1 MISRRGIA
9 AKFWLIGGVLAGVL
23 IALPVGVVVSSIF
36 QSSDGEW
43 THLAQTRLPRY
54 VFNTLVLAV
63 SVCVLAG
70 FFGITTAWLVTMYRF
85 PGRKILSW
93 AQLLPLAVPA
103 YLSAYALSD
112 LFQFSGPVQTWMR
125 EYFNLVPGEYWF
137 PNVRSLGGAIIIL
150 AFSLYP
156 YVYFAARIAFLE
168 QPRSALEAS
177 RTLGRGPIATFLT
190 VALPLARPALVAGI
204 MLVLMETVADFGAVD
219 YCAVDTFATGIYRT
233 WFGLDSPV
241 AAAQLSALLISV
253 LFLLLGL
260 EWILRRG
267 NRYHRTTTRCDQERS
282 TSLGTPMGVLA
293 CLFCLFPIGIGF
305 VLPASRLLIL
315 AIEEGDARASE
326 LLGEL
331 VFTTVWVASVASV
344 IAVVLAILIGYSRRI
359 RSGIL
364 TGFAS
369 SAARAGYAIPGPV
382 IGIGV
387 LMTLVWVDHGI
398 NDISSSFLGE
408 DWKPGLIF
416 TGSVLALVIGYQTR
430 FLAVSLSFV
439 EAGLARVHRRVDD
452 AARTLGAGATRTF
465 FGVHLPMMRRSL
477 LAAGLIVFVDVAKEL
492 PITLMLRPFNFDTL
506 AIRVYTLASDERLEE
521 AATAS
526 LAIIVIG
533 LIPVFLLSRH
543 IERRSGSESETDNR

>member
-1 MISRRGIA
+1 MIYRRGIA
-9 AKFWLIGGVLAGVL
+9 AHLWLVGGLLAGLCV
-23 IALPVGVVVSSIF
+23 ALPIGVVVSSIF

-43 THLAQTRLPRY
+43 SHLAQTRLPRY
-54 VFNTLVLAV
+54 VFNTAILAV
-63 SVCVLAG
+63 SVCLLAG
-70 FFGITTAWLVTMYRF
+70 FIGITTAWLITMYRF

-103 YLSAYALSD
+103 YLSAYALTD
-112 LFQFSGPVQTWMR
+112 FLQFSGPVQTWMR
-125 EYFNLVPGEYWF
+125 EQFNLVPGEYWF
-137 PNVRSLGGAIIIL
+137 PNVRSLGGAILIL

-156 YVYFAARIAFLE
+156 YVYFAARVAFLE

-177 RTLGRGPIATFLT
+177 RTLGRGAIATFVT

-241 AAAQLSALLISV
+241 AAAQLSTLLLSV
-253 LFLLLGL
+253 LFFLLGL

-267 NRYHRTTTRCDQERS
+267 NRYHRTTNRCDRERS
-282 TSLGTPMGVLA
+282 VLLGKTKGVLA
-293 CLFCLFPIGIGF
+293 FLFCVFPIAIGF
-305 VLPASRLLIL
+305 VLPAVRLLTL
-315 AIEEGDARASE
+315 AIDKGDARASQ

-331 VFTTVWVASVASV
+331 IFTTVSVASVASV
-344 IAVVLAILIGYSRRI
+344 IAVVLAILIGYSRRM
-359 RSGIL
+359 RSGML

-369 SAARAGYAIPGPV
+369 SFARAGYAIPGPV
-382 IGIGV
+382 IGIGL
-387 LMTLVWVDHGI
+387 LMTLVWADHAI
-398 NDISSSFLGE
+398 NDASASLFGE

-416 TGSVLALVIGYQTR
+416 TGSIAALVIGYQTR

-439 EAGLARVHRRVDD
+439 ESGLSRIHRRVDD
-452 AARTLGAGATRTF
+452 AARMLGAGPTRTF
-465 FGVHLPMMRRSL
+465 FGIHLPMMRRSL
-477 LAAGLIVFVDVAKEL
+477 IAGGLIVFVDIGKEL

-526 LAIIVIG
+526 LAIIVVG

-543 IERRSGSESETDNR
+543 IDRRSGSVSKMEPS

>member
-9 AKFWLIGGVLAGVL
+9 AQLWLVGGVLAGLCV
-23 IALPVGVVVSSIF
+23 ALPVGVVVSSIF

-54 VFNTLVLAV
+54 VFNTVILAV
-63 SVCVLAG
+63 SVCGLAG

-85 PGRKILSW
+85 PGRTILTW
-93 AQLLPLAVPA
+93 ALLLPLAVPA
-103 YLSAYALSD
+103 YLSAYALTD
-112 LFQFSGPVQTWMR
+112 LLQFSGPVQTWMR
-125 EYFNLVPGEYWF
+125 DQFNLLPGEYWF
-137 PNVRSLGGAIIIL
+137 PNLRSLGGAIVIL

-156 YVYFAARIAFLE
+156 YVYFAARVAFLE

-177 RTLGRGPIATFLT
+177 RTLGRGSIATFLT
-190 VALPLARPALVAGI
+190 VAIPLARPALVGGI

-267 NRYHRTTTRCDQERS
+267 NRYHRTTIRSDQERS
-282 TSLGTPMGVLA
+282 TLLKTPKGILA
-293 CLFCLFPIGIGF
+293 FLFCLFPIVIGF
-305 VLPASRLLIL
+305 ALPAARLLIL
-315 AIEEGDARASE
+315 AIDKGDARASQ

-331 VFTTVWVASVASV
+331 IFTTVWVASLASV

-359 RSGIL
+359 RGGAL
-364 TGFAS
+364 TGCAS
-369 SAARAGYAIPGPV
+369 TAARSGYAIPGPV
-382 IGIGV
+382 IGIGL
-387 LMTLVWVDHGI
+387 LMTLVWVDHRI
-398 NDISSSFLGE
+398 NDVTGSILGE

-416 TGSVLALVIGYQTR
+416 TGSIAALVIGYQTR

-439 EAGLARVHRRVDD
+439 EAGLTRVHRRVDD
-452 AARTLGAGATRTF
+452 AARMLGAGPTRTF
-465 FGVHLPMMRRSL
+465 FGVHFPMIRRSL
-477 LAAGLIVFVDVAKEL
+477 LAAGLIVFVDIAKEL

-543 IERRSGSESETDNR
+543 IEGRLASVSETDKR

>member
-9 AKFWLIGGVLAGVL
+9 AQLWLVGGVLAGLCV
-23 IALPVGVVVSSIF
+23 ALPVGVVVSSIF

-54 VFNTLVLAV
+54 VFNTVILAV
-63 SVCVLAG
+63 SVCGLAG

-85 PGRKILSW
+85 PGRTILTW
-93 AQLLPLAVPA
+93 ALLLPLAVPA
-103 YLSAYALSD
+103 YLSAYALTD
-112 LFQFSGPVQTWMR
+112 LLQFSGPVQTWMR
-125 EYFNLVPGEYWF
+125 DQFNLLPGEYWF
-137 PNVRSLGGAIIIL
+137 PNLRSLGGAIVIL

-156 YVYFAARIAFLE
+156 YVYFAARVAFLE

-177 RTLGRGPIATFLT
+177 RTLGRGSIATFLT
-190 VALPLARPALVAGI
+190 VAIPLARPALVGGI

-267 NRYHRTTTRCDQERS
+267 NRYHRTTIRSDQERS
-282 TSLGTPMGVLA
+282 TLLKTPKGILA
-293 CLFCLFPIGIGF
+293 FLFCLFPIVIGF
-305 VLPASRLLIL
+305 ALPAARLLIL
-315 AIEEGDARASE
+315 AIDKGDARASQ

-331 VFTTVWVASVASV
+331 IFTTVWVASLASV

-359 RSGIL
+359 RGGAL
-364 TGFAS
+364 TGCAS
-369 SAARAGYAIPGPV
+369 TAARSGYAIPGPV
-382 IGIGV
+382 IGIGL
-387 LMTLVWVDHGI
+387 LMTLVWVDHRI
-398 NDISSSFLGE
+398 NDVTGSILGE

-416 TGSVLALVIGYQTR
+416 TGSIAALVIGYQTR

-439 EAGLARVHRRVDD
+439 EAGLTRVHRQVDD
-452 AARTLGAGATRTF
+452 AARMLGAGPTRTF
-465 FGVHLPMMRRSL
+465 FGVHFPMMRRSL
-477 LAAGLIVFVDVAKEL
+477 LAAGLIVFVDIAKEL

-543 IERRSGSESETDNR
+543 IEGRLASVSETDKR